1 MQACVLCRE
10 PGGQEVWTSG
20 SCRVVVPTERDQP
33 GLVRVVLN
41 RHVAEMS
48 DLDGAERDAVFGV
61 VMAVE
66 VAVRRLL
73 APDKINLASLGN
85 LVPHVHW
92 HVIPRWRDDPW
103 FPAAIWAPA
112 VRVSPARSVP
122 ADFPQRLGEVLRVS
136 GT

>member
-20 SCRVVVPTERDQP
+20 PCRVVVPTERDQP

-41 RHVAEMS
+41 RHAAEMS
-48 DLDGAERDAVFGV
+48 DLDDDERDAVLAV

-66 VAVRRLL
+66 VAVRRILT
-73 APDKINLASLGN
+73 PDKINLASLGN

-103 FPAAIWAPA
+103 FPAAVWAPA
-112 VRVSPARSVP
+112 VRVSPARSLP
-122 ADFPQRLGEVLRVS
+122 ADFAQRLGEALRVS
-136 GT
+136 VP